1 MDKYET
7 NEYMVPLQDALLQTR
22 VKHIRSAVYVYV
34 CTCYK
39 QHKNSVRARLY
50 TDAERRTYDR
60 LMEKIIL
67 KRTELFKHNQSCK
80 IADCSECVRNIFIPR
95 TNQEVLGILR
105 RENLPME
112 FRDFIESLRYKRIF
126 QTVIQQD
133 LDKYKFSL
141 GHLKIFDD
149 IREL

>member
-1 MDKYET
+1 MWLNIWNNTKVNSIT
-7 NEYMVPLQDALLQTR
+7 SLHWGITLWTQNKKKSLPLWG
-22 VKHIRSAVYVYV
+22 V
-34 CTCYK
+34 
-39 QHKNSVRARLY
+39 NSVRARLY

-60 LMEKIIL
+60 LTEKIIL
-67 KRTELFKHNQSCK
+67 KRTELFTHNQSCK
-80 IADCSECVRNIFIPR
+80 IADCSECVMNIFIHR
-95 TNQEVLGILR
+95 TNQEVLGILKR
-105 RENLPME
+105 KNPPME